1 MVSRTVRDLWEER
14 ARTHGDRPA
23 LVTQDRD
30 GRVGTLTYREAL
42 HRYRQAA
49 HLFHDLGVRRGDMVA
64 THLGNCPELLECLF
78 GLVAIGAVLV
88 PMHPGLTGEECRALL
103 DRVDA
108 RLVIAEPATRPLG
121 GYGDGRRVLLARTPD
136 GTGWETARGARP
148 TTPLDV
154 AVDPLDVACVVFTS
168 GSTAEPKGVELTHAN
183 LLFSGEFIT
192 WQAALT
198 SADRLA
204 TTMPACHVNFL
215 LNALMPVVHAG
226 ATLVMIERYSARRFW
241 SQVRR
246 HDATVVQAI
255 AMILRTLLLQP
266 PDPHEREHRVR
277 EVLHY
282 LPVTD
287 AQKVEF
293 EQRYGVRLLNSYG
306 TSETLV
312 GVLTDPPEGERRWP
326 SVGRVGPG
334 YRARIV
340 TDDGRI
346 AAPGEAGEIQVH
358 GVRGVSLMRGY
369 LHDPRA
375 TAAVLDADGWFRTG
389 DIGHRDADGWFFFH
403 DRRSAY
409 VKRAGENVSPAEV
422 EAVIAT
428 HPAVAEVAVAG
439 VPDPVHDEAVAAWVV
454 PLPGTT
460 LTAQDVRRHCAA
472 HLAGF
477 KVPSTVTVVDRLPRT
492 ATYKVA
498 RPDLSVRPDGRPLT
512 EKESANAHQDR
523 DGRPVVRTVRAG
535 LHHS

>member
-1 MVSRTVRDLWEER
+1 VRDLWEER
-14 ARTHGDRPA
+14 ARTHGDREA
-23 LVTQDRD
+23 LVAEDRA
-30 GRVGTLTYREAL
+30 GRVTTLTYSAAL
-42 HRYRQAA
+42 HRFRQAA

-64 THLGNCPELLECLF
+64 AHLGNGVELLECLF
-78 GLVAIGAVLV
+78 GLAAIGAVLV
-88 PMHPGLTGEECRALL
+88 PLHPGLTGEECRRLL

-108 RLVIAEPATRPLG
+108 RLVVAEPATRPDG
-121 GYGDGRRVLLARTPD
+121 GYGDGRRVLLARS
-136 GTGWETARGARP
+136 GTAAGWEAARGTRP

-183 LLFSGEFIT
+183 LLFSGGFVT

-198 SADRLA
+198 ATDRLA

-215 LNALMPVVHAG
+215 LNALMPAVHAG
-226 ATLVMIERYSARRFW
+226 AALVMIERYSARRFW

-266 PDPHEREHRVR
+266 PDPHERAHRVR
-277 EVLHY
+277 EVLYY
-282 LPVTD
+282 LPVPD
-287 AQKVEF
+287 AQKIAF

-312 GVLTDPPEGERRWP
+312 GVLTDPPVGERRWP

-334 YRARIV
+334 YRARVV
-340 TDDGRI
+340 TADGRT

-358 GVRGVSLMRGY
+358 GVPGVSLMRGY
-369 LHDPRA
+369 LHDPAA

-389 DIGHRDADGWFFFH
+389 DIGHVDADGWFYFH

-409 VKRAGENVSPAEV
+409 IKRGGENVSPAEV
-422 EAVIAT
+422 EAVIAG
-428 HPAVAEVAVAG
+428 HPAVAEVAVTG

-454 PLPGTT
+454 PLPGAS
-460 LTAQDVRRHCAA
+460 LTAEDVRRHAAA

-477 KVPSTVTVVDRLPRT
+477 KVPSTVAVVDRLPRT

-498 RPDLSVRPDGRPLT
+498 HPDLSSRPPGRSLT
-512 EKESANAHQDR
+512 EKESAHAHQDR

-535 LHHS
+535 LHHP